1 MYHYTECGLKNVWL
15 TNGYQVCEFDGEKA
29 VSITDAEQLHEVIG
43 RTLAAK
49 STLSA
54 AEIRFLRKELG
65 LSQKRL
71 ADLLGSTE
79 QTVSLWERRG
89 RIPKGYD
96 RLIRLLYLENYATQI
111 ATPKKMLNNKIGL

>member
-1 MYHYTECGLKNVWL
+1 MWL

-111 ATPKKMLNNKIGL
+111 ATPKKIPNNKIGLWLVLNLSQDR